1 MKKQQ
6 IPLKNSLLLLLT
18 ATIWGVAFVAQS
30 VGMDYVGGF
39 TFNMARSLIGSAVLL
54 PVIWFMGR
62 NSSKKAEEAQGS
74 GSRKDLL
81 WGGLACGILMCLAS
95 NFQQFGIKYTTVGK
109 AGFITACY
117 IVLVPILGLFL
128 KKKCSPFIW
137 LAVAMSVAGLY
148 LLCITDGFSIGKGD
162 ILVLICAAC
171 AVILCPKTEE
181 AVGVFQGFS
190 KETSGSEVKKWIPF
204 IGGLFL
210 LFFFSQILTS
220 IFNVLVPIYA
230 KQMGRLELA
239 SVFLMVVTAAMLV
252 IRIGIP
258 ALLRKMGFRRFVMTG
273 CILYVAGILCCLAAE
288 SVCTG
293 IMMISGGILGGVAS
307 GIFMSV
313 FHIKMLSVVP
323 EELYGKVNIIF
334 LLAIDFSLIVSGT
347 FWSLL
352 VNRFGLHEAFCLAA
366 VMGLLPGLCCIV
378 KPKSLCR
385 SAE

>member
-74 GSRKDLL
+74 GSRKGLL

-162 ILVLICAAC
+162 ILVLICA
-171 AVILCPKTEE
+171 VL
-181 AVGVFQGFS
+181 FS
-190 KETSGSEVKKWIPF
+190 FHI
-204 IGGLFL
+204 
-210 LFFFSQILTS
+210 
-220 IFNVLVPIYA
+220 
-230 KQMGRLELA
+230 
-239 SVFLMVVTAAMLV
+239 LV
-252 IRIGIP
+252 IDYYSPKVDGVKLSCIQFLVCGILSGIP
-258 ALLRKMGFRRFVMTG
+258 ALIFEKPEMSAVLTAWQP
-273 CILYVAGILCCLAAE
+273 ILYAGVMSCGVAYTLQIIGQKNMNPTVASLILSLESCISVLAGW
-288 SVCTG
+288 V
-293 IMMISGGILGGVAS
+293 ILGQQ
-307 GIFMSV
+307 
-313 FHIKMLSVVP
+313 LSAREIAGCVIMFAA
-323 EELYGKVNIIF
+323 II
-334 LLAIDFSLIVSGT
+334 LAQ
-347 FWSLL
+347 
-352 VNRFGLHEAFCLAA
+352 
-366 VMGLLPGLCCIV
+366 LPQ
-378 KPKSLCR
+378 KEK
-385 SAE
+385 A

>member
-1 MKKQQ
+1 MKRQQ

-74 GSRKDLL
+74 SSRKDLL

-137 LAVAMSVAGLY
+137 LAVAMSVEGLY

-162 ILVLICAAC
+162 ILVLICA
-171 AVILCPKTEE
+171 VL
-181 AVGVFQGFS
+181 FS
-190 KETSGSEVKKWIPF
+190 FHI
-204 IGGLFL
+204 
-210 LFFFSQILTS
+210 
-220 IFNVLVPIYA
+220 
-230 KQMGRLELA
+230 
-239 SVFLMVVTAAMLV
+239 LV
-252 IRIGIP
+252 IDYYSPKVDGVKLSCIQFLVCGILSGIP
-258 ALLRKMGFRRFVMTG
+258 ALIFEKPEMCAVLTAWQP
-273 CILYVAGILCCLAAE
+273 ILYAGVMSCGVAYTLQIIGQKNMNPTVASLILSLESCISVLAGW
-288 SVCTG
+288 V
-293 IMMISGGILGGVAS
+293 ILGQQ
-307 GIFMSV
+307 
-313 FHIKMLSVVP
+313 LSAREIAGCVIMFAA
-323 EELYGKVNIIF
+323 II
-334 LLAIDFSLIVSGT
+334 LAQ
-347 FWSLL
+347 
-352 VNRFGLHEAFCLAA
+352 
-366 VMGLLPGLCCIV
+366 LPQ
-378 KPKSLCR
+378 KEK
-385 SAE
+385 A